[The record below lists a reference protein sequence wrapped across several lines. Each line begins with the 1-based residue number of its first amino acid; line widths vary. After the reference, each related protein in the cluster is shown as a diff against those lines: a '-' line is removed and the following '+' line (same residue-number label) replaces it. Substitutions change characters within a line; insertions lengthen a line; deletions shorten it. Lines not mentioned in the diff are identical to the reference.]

1 MEDSSLMILEPK
13 STSVAYRCPA
23 CGSGIMSAVDVFR
36 LAADRV
42 RLKCSN
48 PDCTSVKSKD
58 SESPRDNAALDIT
71 LASDGSVRLSVPC
84 IFCGKPHVFNV
95 NPSLFYGKDIFIL
108 PCPYSGINICFMGEA
123 NHVKAELARN
133 ELELLDML
141 EENGIESFRDLDA
154 DEAALPDPQIMEIV
168 TFVIHDLDAE
178 GKIYCKCHPEGSKE
192 AAPADSF
199 DLTSAYDGDYAAE
212 LTDAGMRVWCKKCG
226 AEKIIST
233 NSLISAHDFL
243 NCDSI
248 TLE

>member
-1 MEDSSLMILEPK
+1 MILEPK
-13 STSVAYRCPA
+13 STTVAYRCPS
-23 CGSGIMSAVDVFR
+23 CGSGIMSAVGVFN
-36 LAADRV
+36 LSADRV
-42 RLKCSN
+42 RLKCTN
-48 PDCTSVKSKD
+48 PDCTSTKKD
-58 SESPRDNAALDIT
+58 KDNEGSYRDNAALDIT
-71 LASDGSVRLSVPC
+71 LASDGTVRLSVPC

-95 NPSLFYGKDIFIL
+95 NTSLFYGKDVFMI
-108 PCPYSGINICFMGEA
+108 PCPYSGINICFMGDA

-154 DEAALPDPQIMEIV
+154 EEAALPDPQIMEIV

-178 GKIYCKCHPEGSKE
+178 GKIYCKCHPEGSEPKE
-192 AAPADSF
+192 DEDTFNLAAP
-199 DLTSAYDGDYAAE
+199 YEGDYAAE
-212 LTDAGMRVWCKKCG
+212 LTADGMRVYCKKCG
-226 AEKIIST
+226 SEKVIPT

>member
-1 MEDSSLMILEPK
+1 MILEPR
-13 STSVAYRCPA
+13 STTVAYRCPS
-23 CGSGIMSAVDVFR
+23 CGSGIMSAVGVFN
-36 LAADRV
+36 LSADRV
-42 RLKCSN
+42 RLKCTN
-48 PDCTSVKSKD
+48 PDCASVKKSGD
-58 SESPRDNAALDIT
+58 ENLSFRDNAALDIT
-71 LASDGSVRLSVPC
+71 LASDGTVRISVPC
-84 IFCGKPHVFNV
+84 IFCGKPHVYNV
-95 NPSLFYGKDIFIL
+95 STSLFYGRDVFML

-154 DEAALPDPQIMEIV
+154 EEAALPDPQIMDIV

-178 GKIYCKCHPEGSKE
+178 GKIYCKCHPEGSEPKE
-192 AAPADSF
+192 DEDSF
-199 DLTSAYDGDYAAE
+199 SLAASYDGDYEAE
-212 LTDAGMRVWCKKCG
+212 LTAEGMRVYCKKCG
-226 AEKIIST
+226 AQKVIPT

>member
-1 MEDSSLMILEPK
+1 MILEPR
-13 STSVAYRCPA
+13 STTVAYRCPS
-23 CGSGIMSAVDVFR
+23 CGSGIMSAVGVFN
-36 LAADRV
+36 LSADRV
-42 RLKCSN
+42 RLKCTN
-48 PDCTSVKSKD
+48 PDCASVKKAGDENLSF
-58 SESPRDNAALDIT
+58 RDNAALDIT
-71 LASDGSVRLSVPC
+71 LASDGTVRISVPC
-84 IFCGKPHVFNV
+84 IFCGKPHVYNV
-95 NPSLFYGKDIFIL
+95 NTSLFYGRDVFML

-154 DEAALPDPQIMEIV
+154 EEAALPDPQIMDIV

-178 GKIYCKCHPEGSKE
+178 GKIYCKCHPEGSEPKE
-192 AAPADSF
+192 DDNSFNLAAP
-199 DLTSAYDGDYAAE
+199 YDGDYEAE
-212 LTDAGMRVWCKKCG
+212 LTSEGMRVYCKKCG
-226 AEKIIST
+226 AEKIIPT

>member
-95 NPSLFYGKDIFIL
+95 NPSLFYGKDIFML

-141 EENGIESFRDLDA
+141 EENGIESFRNLDA

-178 GKIYCKCHPEGSKE
+178 GKIYCKCPPKAPLPDGVLPGEEEGRYE
-192 AAPADSF
+192 AQVLEGGILVTCRD
-199 DLTSAYDGDYAAE
+199 
-212 LTDAGMRVWCKKCG
+212 CG
-226 AEKIIST
+226 ASRVIPT
-233 NSLISAHDFL
+233 DSLLGAHAFL
-243 NCDSI
+243 NCDSLK
-248 TLE
+248 LE

>member
-1 MEDSSLMILEPK
+1 MILEPK

-23 CGSGIMSAVDVFR
+23 CGSGIMSAVDVFK

-42 RLKCSN
+42 RLKCTN
-48 PDCTSVKSKD
+48 PDCTSVKKKD

-71 LASDGSVRLSVPC
+71 LASDGTVRLSVPC

-95 NPSLFYGKDIFIL
+95 NPNLFYGKDIFML

-154 DEAALPDPQIMEIV
+154 EEAALPDPQIMDIV

-178 GKIYCKCHPEGSKE
+178 GKIYCKCHPEGSEPKE
-192 AAPADSF
+192 DDNSFNLAAP
-199 DLTSAYDGDYAAE
+199 YDGDYEAE
-212 LTDAGMRVWCKKCG
+212 LTAKGMRVYCKKCG
-226 AEKIIST
+226 AEKIIPT

>member
-1 MEDSSLMILEPK
+1 MILEPK

-23 CGSGIMSAVDVFR
+23 CGSGIMSAVDVFK

-48 PDCTSVKSKD
+48 PDCTSIKSKD
-58 SESPRDNAALDIT
+58 SESPRDNAALEIT
-71 LASDGSVRLSVPC
+71 PTSEGSIRLSVPC
-84 IFCGKPHVFNV
+84 IFCGKPHVYTV
-95 NPSLFYGKDIFIL
+95 NPSLFYGKDVFML
-108 PCPYSGINICFMGEA
+108 PCPYSGINICFMGES

-178 GKIYCKCHPEGSKE
+178 GKIYCKCHPEGS
-192 AAPADSF
+192 APERSEDSF

-212 LTDAGMRVWCKKCG
+212 LTEAGMRVYCKKCG
-226 AEKIIST
+226 AEKIIPT

>member
-1 MEDSSLMILEPK
+1 MILEPK
-13 STSVAYRCPA
+13 STSIAYRCPS
-23 CGSGIMSAVDVFR
+23 CGSGIMSAVDVFK
-36 LAADRV
+36 LSADRV
-42 RLKCSN
+42 RLKCTN
-48 PDCTSVKSKD
+48 PDCASVKK
-58 SESPRDNAALDIT
+58 SEDTERSARDNAALDIT
-71 LASDGSVRLSVPC
+71 LASDGSVRISVPC
-84 IFCGKPHVFNV
+84 IFCGKPHQFNV
-95 NPSLFYGKDIFIL
+95 NPSLFYGKDVFML
-108 PCPYSGINICFMGEA
+108 PCPYSGINICFMGDS

-178 GKIYCKCHPEGSKE
+178 GKIYCKCHPEGSE
-192 AAPADSF
+192 PREDDDTFNLAAP
-199 DLTSAYDGDYAAE
+199 YDGDYAAE
-212 LTDAGMRVWCKKCG
+212 LTADGMRVYCKKCG
-226 AEKIIST
+226 AQKIIPT